1 MVSQLHAVG
10 SAEALTS
17 FKFTLL
23 CWSSPFDALYGSA
36 AIRVLPFYFVDFFC
50 FSWSIL

>member
-1 MVSQLHAVG
+1 MVNQLYAVG

-23 CWSSPFDALYGSA
+23 CWSSPFDVLYGSA
-36 AIRVLPFYFVDFFC
+36 AIRVLPFYFEDFFC